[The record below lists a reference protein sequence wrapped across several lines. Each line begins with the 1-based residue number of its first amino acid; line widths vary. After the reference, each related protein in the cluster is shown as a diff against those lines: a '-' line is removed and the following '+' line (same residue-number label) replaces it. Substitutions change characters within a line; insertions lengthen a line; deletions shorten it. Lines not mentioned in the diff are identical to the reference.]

1 MQQLTLVS
9 GVTQLYPPPRITT
22 VVPNTT
28 AANWNGGYSAG
39 AKVDEREGGFDA
51 QRTDEY
57 DYYNGNDDQNDVL
70 SVVDEDEVDDDSI
83 VYSDGGGDGDDN
95 GNGTDEAEGADGDG
109 GGDDDGWGSNNG
121 YVPSPAPYP
130 AIVAAYQNYN
140 PLTDPWFVSAIAPA
154 KSAVILLDTSG
165 SMRGEPATLAKQMAT
180 VLLRSFTS
188 SDRVAVLQYNG
199 TEATA
204 LGPHGLEL
212 VPALAA
218 FTDDIAASIA
228 SIDPYKMR
236 GRSYISSA
244 LEEGYVESMRL
255 ICTTSLT
262 SVRPRVHASTHRRL
276 QHSTR

>member
-1 MQQLTLVS
+1 MLTISLKLQHLLPPLLELLTLV
-9 GVTQLYPPPRITT
+9 LHM
-22 VVPNTT
+22 
-28 AANWNGGYSAG
+28 
-39 AKVDEREGGFDA
+39 
-51 QRTDEY
+51 
-57 DYYNGNDDQNDVL
+57 
-70 SVVDEDEVDDDSI
+70 
-83 VYSDGGGDGDDN
+83 
-95 GNGTDEAEGADGDG
+95 
-109 GGDDDGWGSNNG
+109 
-121 YVPSPAPYP
+121 
-130 AIVAAYQNYN
+130 
-140 PLTDPWFVSAIAPA
+140 
-154 KSAVILLDTSG
+154 LLELR